1 MPLMSLNFSLFLNFP
16 VPQCSAKICVKLKGT
31 RKKLQGVQFYFIFIY
46 LIYFLQHPEI
56 LLCFY
61 ETWIFFFFHL
71 SWLILNCGHSSFF
84 PSTLFYFQ
92 CKDSTVKAFAQL
104 SPLLEFI
111 LCNILNYT

>member
-31 RKKLQGVQFYFIFIY
+31 RKKLQGVQFYFIY
-46 LIYFLQHPEI
+46 LFNLFFATPRNII
-56 LLCFY
+56 MLLRNMDF
-61 ETWIFFFFHL
+61 FFFFHL